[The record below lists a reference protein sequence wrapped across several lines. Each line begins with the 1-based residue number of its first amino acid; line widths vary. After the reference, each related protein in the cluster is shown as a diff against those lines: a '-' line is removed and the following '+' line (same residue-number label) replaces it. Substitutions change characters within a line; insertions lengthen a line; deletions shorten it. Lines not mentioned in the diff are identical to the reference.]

1 MISMRLMRFG
11 AKNRPSYRI
20 VVMDSEKP
28 RKSRAKDFI
37 GHYNPLKEPPEIH
50 VDLDKAKFWLARGA
64 KASQTVQSLLR
75 KVSTPSKLS
84 NLQNS
89 KS

>member
-11 AKNRPSYRI
+11 AKSRPSYRI

-28 RKSRAKDFI
+28 RESKAKDYI
-37 GHYNPLKEPPEIH
+37 GSYNPLKEPPEIH
-50 VDLDKAKFWLARGA
+50 IDLDKAKFWIERGA
-64 KASQTVQSLLR
+64 KASQTVRSLIR
-75 KVSTPSKLS
+75 KASQPSKLS